1 VTEHKKTTQKSGGF
15 HLVFPESSP
24 KTVTFLDLRLGCD
37 PARARTEDPKIKS
50 LLLYQLSYG
59 VKNKTEPQ
67 INMEFILPENFSPY
81 LCSPLNGSIAQLVQS
96 ICLTSRGSAVRT
108 RVLPHNTGEGFGK
121 TGTLLLLESAPE
133 WGMLPEFYTP
143 APL

>member
-1 VTEHKKTTQKSGGF
+1 MNPF
-15 HLVFPESSP
+15 I
-24 KTVTFLDLRLGCD
+24 CD

-67 INMEFILPENFSPY
+67 IYMEFILPEIFSPY

-121 TGTLLLLESAPE
+121 TGTLLLLVLTPE
-133 WGMLPEFYTP
+133 WGMLPEFYTRT
-143 APL
+143 PL